1 MSKPPVVRREHG
13 RDERKRWWENSSA
26 TQRARDTVERMLV
39 SVRVCVIC
47 GILRR
52 LARDKHSN
60 HERAGGGGEGTY
72 VRVKPSLRV
81 IFGYLAH
88 AL

>member
-13 RDERKRWWENSSA
+13 RDERKRWWEDSSA
-26 TQRARDTVERMLV
+26 TQRARDTVERVLV
-39 SVRVCVIC
+39 RVRVCIIC

-52 LARDKHSN
+52 LAQGKHSN
-60 HERAGGGGEGTY
+60 RERPGGGEGTY